1 MTRNYENQ
9 PPTAFQR
16 LPDYARDD
24 DWIRAFLREQ
34 KVGHTAYAWDDQ
46 PFLHPNL
53 FWFDEE
59 NHQII
64 FHGNIAGRIRS
75 SLEKKPKVCL
85 EVSEMGKLMPSN
97 IALEFAL
104 QYRSVM
110 VFGTVRVLDRPRRS
124 QTRTVRLDLKIFPRH
139 GRWQGIPRNHRQ
151 GTAHHLRL
159 CHPDRIVE
167 WQGKLE
173 GRRRAK

>member
-16 LPDYARDD
+16 IPDHTRDD

-64 FHGNIAGRIRS
+64 FHGNIAGRIRLAWRKIRRS
-75 SLEKKPKVCL
+75 VWKSARWANSCPRTSPWNLRC
-85 EVSEMGKLMPSN
+85 N
-97 IALEFAL
+97 IA
-104 QYRSVM
+104 V
-110 VFGTVRVLDRPRRS
+110 
-124 QTRTVRLDLKIFPRH
+124 
-139 GRWQGIPRNHRQ
+139 
-151 GTAHHLRL
+151 
-159 CHPDRIVE
+159 
-167 WQGKLE
+167 
-173 GRRRAK
+173 